1 MEERKRKKRK
11 DRDPESYR
19 RECAVRTKREEEKSL
34 SRRTR
39 SSAET
44 VIFIAQVG
52 FNP

>member
-1 MEERKRKKRK
+1 MEERKRKKERAGIQ
-11 DRDPESYR
+11 RAR